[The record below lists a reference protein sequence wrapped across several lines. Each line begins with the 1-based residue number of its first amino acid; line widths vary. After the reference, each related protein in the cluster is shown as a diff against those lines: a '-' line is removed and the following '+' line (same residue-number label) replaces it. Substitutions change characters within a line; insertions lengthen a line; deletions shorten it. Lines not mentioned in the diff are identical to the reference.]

1 MGRLVLCFAVKCFF
15 PTAPR
20 ELLGRRFFIPMKTN
34 LTKLAHDT
42 AREFLA
48 GVSPLY
54 AIDATVGNGFDT
66 LFLCSLAAE
75 SGGRVFG
82 FDVNA
87 EAVERTR
94 ARLAENSLSDFAEI
108 SVCGHERIAESVPAE
123 YRGKI
128 ACSFF
133 NLGWLPRSDKSTITK
148 SETTLAALAAA
159 VEFADKSRGLLS
171 VLCYRG
177 HDGGA
182 AECAA
187 VEEFFDSLGGCK
199 IGKYFDSENPVS
211 PKLIIAEFPAQN
223 KSQKSV

>member
-1 MGRLVLCFAVKCFF
+1 MFL

-20 ELLGRRFFIPMKTN
+20 ELFGRRFLLSMKTN
-34 LTKLAHDT
+34 LTKLAHDI

-66 LFLCSLAAE
+66 LFLCLLAAE

-87 EAVERTR
+87 AAVERTR
-94 ARLAENSLSDFAEI
+94 ARLAENSLSDFAQI
-108 SVCGHERIAESVPAE
+108 SVCGHERIAERVPAE

-128 ACSFF
+128 ACTFF
-133 NLGWLPRSDKSTITK
+133 NLGWLPRSDKSTVTK
-148 SETTLAALAAA
+148 PETTLAALAAA
-159 VEFADKSRGLLS
+159 ADFADKSHGLLS

-177 HDGGA
+177 HEGGA
-182 AECAA
+182 EECAA
-187 VEEFFDSLGGCK
+187 VEKYIYSLSGCK
-199 IGKYFDSENPVS
+199 IGRYFDSENPVS
-211 PKLIIAEFPAQN
+211 PKLITAEFC
-223 KSQKSV
+223 V